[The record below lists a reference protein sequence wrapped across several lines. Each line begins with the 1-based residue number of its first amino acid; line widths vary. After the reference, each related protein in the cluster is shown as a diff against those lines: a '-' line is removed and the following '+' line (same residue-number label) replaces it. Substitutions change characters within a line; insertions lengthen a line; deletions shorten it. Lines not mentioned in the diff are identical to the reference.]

1 MEELASYQE
10 GYAAIVVS
18 LDGDELVFWTD
29 FDDNGRSIV
38 TESRIAVTDYVA
50 KGEGPWP
57 WYDLG
62 AKRPGAVQVLEALGV
77 SLPAWTEPLPADALA
92 LFDRARNGWSS
103 VAESIAAGIDPDVL
117 DACGATPLW
126 YAVRALNPAAA
137 LTLIDGGADA
147 SRRIALSGNGDRFTT
162 ILHEIVA
169 LGRVEAAVRALRGG
183 AAPSVRDSDGAT
195 PLHVL
200 GDRSDHL
207 NPDLVKALVAAGAD
221 VNAQTSGGRHP
232 IEVAAQRLL
241 PASVATMLDL
251 GADPAEAL
259 TVLLAW
265 WAMNAR
271 WYGYRAKEVIDVI
284 EILCAGGAVVTDRH
298 RELVLRAGVDAV
310 ARALGVS
317 E

>member
-18 LDGDELVFWTD
+18 RDGDDLVFWTD

-77 SLPAWTEPLPADALA
+77 ALPVWTEPLPADTLA

-103 VAESIAAGIDPDVL
+103 VAESIAAGVDPDVL

-183 AAPSVRDSDGAT
+183 AGPTARDSDGAT

-207 NPDLVKALVAAGAD
+207 NPDLVKALVGAGAD
-221 VNAQTSGGRHP
+221 VNAQTPSGRRP

-251 GADPAEAL
+251 DADPAEAL
-259 TVLLAW
+259 TVLLSW

-271 WYGYRAKEVIDVI
+271 WYGYRATEVINVI
-284 EILCAGGAVVTDRH
+284 EILCASGVVVTDRH
-298 RELVLRAGVDAV
+298 RELAHRAGVDAV
-310 ARALGVS
+310 ERALGVV